1 MVVALGL
8 DAFQGDTLA
17 GLSITTEVFQKIGR
31 AITALKLPS
40 VLVQEGGYLC
50 RELGEN
56 LIALQTGSK
65 KS

>member
-8 DAFQGDTLA
+8 DAFQGAPLA
-17 GLSITTEVFQKIGR
+17 GLSITTEGFQKIGL
-31 AITALKLPS
+31 AIAAFKLPS

-56 LIALQTGSK
+56 LIAFIDGFE

>member
-8 DAFQGDTLA
+8 DAFQKDPLA
-17 GLSITTEVFQKIGR
+17 GLSITTEGFQKICR
-31 AITALKLPS
+31 AIAALKLPS
-40 VLVQEGGYLC
+40 VLVQKGGYLC

-56 LIALQTGSK
+56 LMAFIDGFE